1 MNDRSE
7 SGLVWTTLV
16 AGLVVLCCA
25 GPPLV
30 LAIIGL
36 GVGAWLSAHGL
47 WLLGGLAL
55 LVGAAAGLVAYR
67 RSRAA
72 PTTAVGERGA
82 GGDGDRP

>member
-1 MNDRSE
+1 MSDRSE
-7 SGLVWTTLV
+7 GGLVWTAVV

-30 LAIIGL
+30 LAVIGL
-36 GVGAWLSAHGL
+36 GAGAWLSAHGL

-72 PTTAVGERGA
+72 PTGAVGEPGA
-82 GGDGDRP
+82 GRGGAGP